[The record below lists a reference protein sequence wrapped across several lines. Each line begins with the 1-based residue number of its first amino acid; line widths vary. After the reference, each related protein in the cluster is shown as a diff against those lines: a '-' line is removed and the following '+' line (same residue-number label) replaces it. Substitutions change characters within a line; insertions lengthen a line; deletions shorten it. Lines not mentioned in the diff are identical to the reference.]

1 MTSNV
6 NPCRFLAA
14 PQSGPQASEPQSRTT
29 LILAAHPDDEV
40 IGATSVLTSVGGAAY
55 VVFLTDGAPL
65 DAALWSSHQQLP
77 RSDYATLRWRESIAA
92 LSLAGVSKERISC
105 LGAVDQESAQA
116 VPLLVRRFAT
126 VLADVRPDIVIS
138 HAYEGGHPDH
148 DSAALVAYAAV
159 AMAQPM
165 PEHWQ
170 MTSYHGAN
178 GSFRCGQFIPSP
190 DADPYELAIELS
202 PEQRE
207 LKSEMLLCYESQRS
221 VLQAFVASADIERFR
236 PAPDYDFA
244 LPPHPGKL
252 WYETQGWPMTGSE
265 WRRLATFF
273 LEQQGLSRQ
282 TLRCA

>member
-126 VLADVRPDIVIS
+126 VLADVRP
-138 HAYEGGHPDH
+138 AP
-148 DSAALVAYAAV
+148 
-159 AMAQPM
+159 P
-165 PEHWQ
+165 
-170 MTSYHGAN
+170 
-178 GSFRCGQFIPSP
+178 
-190 DADPYELAIELS
+190 LAE
-202 PEQRE
+202 E
-207 LKSEMLLCYESQRS
+207 RS
-221 VLQAFVASADIERFR
+221 
-236 PAPDYDFA
+236 
-244 LPPHPGKL
+244 
-252 WYETQGWPMTGSE
+252 
-265 WRRLATFF
+265 
-273 LEQQGLSRQ
+273 SR
-282 TLRCA
+282 